1 MEEIWKPIAVKGFE
15 SKYEVSNL
23 GRVKS
28 IGTYNTCKRDVLV
41 PMIDTSGYEHVML
54 FSDGVRKD
62 ISVHRLVALTFIPNP
77 NGLRYVNHKD
87 KNIGNNNVGN
97 LEWCTNAYNLAYS
110 VGKTVEQYSKEGT
123 LIKVF
128 NTIADASKELKIPTT
143 NISKCCKGT
152 TLTSN
157 GYIFLYSGE
166 SILSRLSMMQL
177 RKHKS
182 KTESRL

>member
-1 MEEIWKPIAVKGFE
+1 MEEIWKPVAVKGFE
-15 SKYEVSNL
+15 SKYEVSNS

-77 NGLRYVNHKD
+77 NGLKYVNHKD
-87 KNIGNNNVGN
+87 ENIRNNNVGN

-110 VGKTVEQYSKEGT
+110 VGKTVEQYSKKGT

-128 NTIADASKELKIPTT
+128 NTIADASKELKIPAT
-143 NISKCCKGT
+143 NISKCCKG
-152 TLTSN
+152 
-157 GYIFLYSGE
+157 
-166 SILSRLSMMQL
+166 L
-177 RKHKS
+177 RKSAGNFVWKYGQ
-182 KTESRL
+182 L